1 MARSGQA
8 ACSTAVGVL
17 GSPFSCG
24 AISCTVARV
33 RARVRARV
41 GARVGARVRARV
53 GARVGVRIA
62 DRLRSVVRGF
72 EQCRLAA

>member
-53 GARVGVRIA
+53 GVKLEPQVCAPA
-62 DRLRSVVRGF
+62 
-72 EQCRLAA
+72 